1 MSVAS
6 NIKIASKYFRT
17 GEDARYVADRI
28 AERRDQV
35 LPATGATR
43 HFARAARVALSAA
56 AFALSISSASGS
68 EPINPPA
75 APHVA
80 FLATPASGLYP
91 GMTAQEVT
99 RVMGEAA
106 KEKHFV
112 AGGIESVRLEFP
124 GAIPTEA
131 TLSDGKVVSVTIDVF
146 RTDKGDL
153 PVFSRKAWPGMASSA
168 VRHMLGEPAEI
179 LHHTFDGVDV
189 DQWMYSRAGEAGR
202 SRGPAPGYFAL
213 TAKGR
218 ERGPAAGGAGGHD
231 GERSRGA
238 QRCSKIPYRL
248 CLQRPACLAR
258 GVRTPGQGNVR
269 RRHLCRRRRDRVRRS
284 GTTARRSVLP
294 RPVIDGGR
302 NSTMSSFNG
311 LPVVRQREAEDAKL
325 DWSVMWRVPCGIHQE
340 EGRKNRSDDR

>member
-1 MSVAS
+1 MGKMSVAS

-17 GEDARYVADRI
+17 NDGVRWLHTAKSGLIYGVGEDARYVADRI
-28 AERRDQV
+28 AERRDQA

-124 GAIPTEA
+124 GAIPTEV
-131 TLSDGKVVSVTIDVF
+131 TLSDGKVTSVTIDVF

-189 DQWMYSRAGEAGR
+189 DQWMYSRAGEAAV
-202 SRGPAPGYFAL
+202 SVYFRA
-213 TAKGR
+213 
-218 ERGPAAGGAGGHD
+218 
-231 GERSRGA
+231 
-238 QRCSKIPYRL
+238 
-248 CLQRPACLAR
+248 
-258 GVRTPGQGNVR
+258 
-269 RRHLCRRRRDRVRRS
+269 DRVIARAVGRDVPADLLQVDLPS
-284 GTTARRSVLP
+284 PPKAESEGPLPAVRVGMTASEVEALNGAVRFR
-294 RPVIDGGR
+294 IDYV
-302 NSTMSSFNG
+302 FNG
-311 LPVVRQREAEDAKL
+311 QPASRVVFEPRGKGTFAVAGVTFVDGVVTGFEVLGRLP
-325 DWSVMWRVPCGIHQE
+325 
-340 EGRKNRSDDR
+340 DDPSFQGP